1 MNRMGLVGIALA
13 LVGVAVLV
21 GYAQTA
27 SAIDTGEKFT
37 LVAPVTDERGAQ
49 RPELGDRF
57 VFGAP
62 LQNRAGD
69 ERAQSHRWG
78 SARQR
83 STPAGDAEQN
93 RQQCVVTATIGTTN
107 GETEIELQ
115 AVGRVLAEDVLF
127 R

>member
-1 MNRMGLVGIALA
+1 M
-13 LVGVAVLV
+13 
-21 GYAQTA
+21 
-27 SAIDTGEKFT
+27 
-37 LVAPVTDERGAQ
+37 
-49 RPELGDRF
+49 GDRF

-107 GETEIELQ
+107 GETEIEVAGGRPCTGRRRAVSVTGGTGRYQNARGQ
-115 AVGRVLAEDVLF
+115 ALFDFRQADRVVINFNLIP
-127 R
+127 